1 VHDYEDEAQELDP
14 TYHVLSEEERKAAE
28 RIKVQEWRRGAEIKL
43 EVGDKRP
50 IRYDYRFWLREKEGF
65 E

>member
-50 IRYDYRFWLREKEGF
+50 IRYDYRF
-65 E
+65 